1 MKNQHPL
8 TTLSALSALFALCV
22 AACAPVGP
30 NYRLPAA
37 AALNTPDAQGQLT
50 GAHGSGISDAPVPA
64 AWWHLYDDPV
74 LNDLV
79 TSALRSNTDLRVA
92 AANLARS
99 RAEVSEAQAAIGF
112 GGSASASVQR
122 AQVSGEAFLLTE
134 KVPVT
139 NIGDFGISVS
149 YQFDLFGTLRR
160 GIEAARAEDES
171 VEAAADVARITIVAD
186 VARAYIESCSA
197 ADDANIA
204 RHSLALQQQ
213 STRLT
218 ERLRLAGRGNQPDV
232 TRSQTQVQTVSAE
245 IPRFEARQQAA
256 QYRLAMLLAIA
267 PEALPAAVRAC
278 DRTPRIRRS
287 LPVGDGAA
295 LLKRRPDIR
304 EAERRLAAATARI
317 GVATGEL
324 YPSVSFGASAGL
336 TGAMADLGSPATQR
350 WGFGPLISWNFPA
363 HGARQRVQEAQAG
376 AQAELARFDGVVLNA
391 LRETRTTLST
401 YAADLTRLRSLEGAR
416 TSAARSANETHRL
429 YIAGRDSFLSDLDA
443 SRTLT
448 TVEAQVAEAEGLVA
462 GDQVNLFLALG
473 GGWNRD
479 SEVSA
484 TKSAGPR

>member
-1 MKNQHPL
+1 MKSHH
-8 TTLSALSALFALCV
+8 ALSALWVLCM

-30 NYRLPAA
+30 NYRLPAGA
-37 AALNTPDAQGQLT
+37 AVNTPDAQASLSR
-50 GAHGSGISDAPVPA
+50 AHGGEISDAPVPA

-74 LNDLV
+74 MNDLIAA
-79 TSALRSNTDLRVA
+79 ALRSNTDLRVA

-99 RAEVSEAQAAIGF
+99 RAQVSEAEAAIGF

-122 AQVSGEAFLLTE
+122 AQESAQAFLLTE

-213 STRLT
+213 SAQLT

-232 TRSQTQVQTVSAE
+232 TRSLTQVQTVSAE

-267 PEALPAAVRAC
+267 PEALPAAVRVC
-278 DRTPRIRRS
+278 GRTPRIRQS

-336 TGAMADLGSPATQR
+336 TGAIADIGAPSAQR

-401 YAADLTRLRSLEGAR
+401 YAADLRRLQALEGAR
-416 TSAARSANETHRL
+416 TSAARSAAETHRL

-448 TVEAQVAEAEGLVA
+448 SVEAQVAEAEDVVA
-462 GDQVNLFLALG
+462 QDQVNLFLALG
-473 GGWNRD
+473 GGWNTD
-479 SEVSA
+479 TQAPAVKNA
-484 TKSAGPR
+484 VPR